1 MRVARYHTQRDGGVE
16 VYAVSGV
23 ESADAVSQVQL
34 FEIGLEI
41 VVNAERCGLMV
52 VGIYADR
59 AISGKTDERPDF
71 QRMID
76 DSKKRQFDR
85 VIVWKL
91 DRFARNRYDSAL
103 YKHKLKQNGVSVLS
117 AMENIGEGDESI
129 ILEAIL
135 EASAEYYSRDL
146 RKKVLRGLTTSAK
159 KGLHNT
165 GSVPYGY
172 RLEGEKAVPDGDRAE
187 FVKHVFEAYAKG
199 ETPAELYREMQRCGL
214 DTKVNGRKVSDNI
227 IGSILRNEKYT
238 GRGM

>member
-1 MRVARYHTQRDGGVE
+1 MPRAAQAAGAVFDGTPRAVIYARYSSTHQRERSIEDQI
-16 VYAVSGV
+16 
-23 ESADAVSQVQL
+23 ADCRAY
-34 FEIGLEI
+34 
-41 VVNAERCGLMV
+41 AERCGLMV

-146 RKKVLRGLTTSAK
+146 RKKVLRGMTTSAK
-159 KGLHNT
+159 KACIIRVLCRMGIASMARAPFPTVIGPSSSSTFSRHTQKGRRPPSYTAKCSAAASIQKST
-165 GSVPYGY
+165 GA
-172 RLEGEKAVPDGDRAE
+172 R
-187 FVKHVFEAYAKG
+187 
-199 ETPAELYREMQRCGL
+199 
-214 DTKVNGRKVSDNI
+214 
-227 IGSILRNEKYT
+227 
-238 GRGM
+238 

>member
-1 MRVARYHTQRDGGVE
+1 MAQQKKAAGAEFDGTPRAVIYARYSSTHQRERSIEDQI
-16 VYAVSGV
+16 
-23 ESADAVSQVQL
+23 ADCRAY
-34 FEIGLEI
+34 
-41 VVNAERCGLMV
+41 AERCGLMV

-135 EASAEYYSRDL
+135 EPSAE
-146 RKKVLRGLTTSAK
+146 
-159 KGLHNT
+159 
-165 GSVPYGY
+165 
-172 RLEGEKAVPDGDRAE
+172 
-187 FVKHVFEAYAKG
+187 
-199 ETPAELYREMQRCGL
+199 
-214 DTKVNGRKVSDNI
+214 
-227 IGSILRNEKYT
+227 
-238 GRGM
+238 